1 MAIEWVTEPFD
12 DEESLASLAPY
23 VRRWFKSKFSQLTPP
38 QRFSFKL
45 ISEGSNVVIASPT
58 GSGKT
63 FAAFMV
69 ILSELFKMGEQ
80 GKLMDS
86 IYCVYVSPLKAL
98 DNDVK
103 KNLLVPLTGIR
114 EVASEDGLELPEIRV
129 ALRTGDVTQSEK
141 QRQLANPPHIL
152 ITTPESLAVLLNAPK
167 FSNSLRSVR
176 WVVVDEIHELVSSKR
191 GVHLSLSLERLVD
204 LVGKDFVR
212 IGLGATL
219 HPLEE
224 AAKFLVGYGEDGG
237 LRDCKLVDV
246 TWYKPLEVKVVCPV
260 KDLVHATADEL
271 NESMYELLDRLI
283 SRHITTLV
291 FTNTR
296 SGTERVTYH
305 LKRKWKE
312 KYNDETIGAHHG
324 SLSRE
329 VRLDVENR
337 LKSGK
342 LKAVI
347 SSTSLELGIDVGFID
362 LVVQI
367 GSPKSVTRA
376 VQRIGR
382 SGHRFE
388 DTSRGIV
395 ITLDRDDLI
404 EVTVMLKCALE
415 KRLDRVQV
423 VKESLDVLAQ
433 HVVGMA
439 LQRKWNF
446 DEALSLIRRSYP
458 YRYLDEGDFRSVL
471 RYLAG
476 YHVGLEDRRVYGKI
490 WYDEEDDVFGRRGKY
505 TRVIYYLNIGTIPDE
520 TKVDVYRLPDKV
532 HVGEIEEGF
541 LERLRPGD
549 IFVLGGKL
557 FVFKHARGMRCFVEA
572 APKGA
577 VPNIPSWFSEMLP
590 LSFDLALDVQRF
602 RGEVAHMISSGYDKR
617 KVVSWIVKNY
627 PVDKRAASMIF
638 DYIREQSL
646 FTQGKV
652 PGLKEFLVERTR
664 YFDREYLVFHC
675 LFGRRVNDALA
686 RAFGIGASDALG
698 SSVGLVVNDN
708 GFSLILPQG
717 KEVDVTS
724 LVKAVAGYN
733 LEMVL
738 RSNIRRTELMRR
750 RFRHVAAR
758 SFLVLRNY
766 KGYKISV
773 NKQHMNAQ
781 TLLRVCEEI
790 SDEFP
795 AISETYREIL
805 KDVMDLEGAE
815 KVLGWLRD
823 GELKVSTIRTDSP
836 SPFSHNLILT
846 GDADVILMKDRRRRL
861 LELHEAVMRKIKSGG
876 LVQWSS

>member
-1 MAIEWVTEPFD
+1 MAVEWVTEPFD
-12 DEESLASLAPY
+12 DEDSLASLAPY
-23 VRRWFKSKFSQLTPP
+23 VRGWFESTFSQLTPP

-45 ISEGSNVVIASPT
+45 IGEGNNIVIASPT

-63 FAAFMV
+63 LAAFMA
-69 ILSELFKMGEQ
+69 ILSELFKMGER
-80 GKLMDS
+80 GELKDS

-98 DNDVK
+98 DNDVR
-103 KNLLVPLTGIR
+103 KNLLAPLRGIR
-114 EVASEDGLELPEIRV
+114 EVAARDGLELPEIRV

-141 QRQLANPPHIL
+141 QRQLASPPHIL

-191 GVHLSLSLERLVD
+191 GVHLSLSLERLAD
-204 LVGKDFVR
+204 LVGKEFVR

-224 AAKFLVGYGEDGG
+224 AAKFLVGYREDGE

-260 KDLVHATADEL
+260 KDLVHASADEL
-271 NESMYELLDRLI
+271 NEGMYEMLDRLI
-283 SRHITTLV
+283 SRHVTTLV

-337 LKSGK
+337 LKSGR

-388 DTSRGIV
+388 DTSRGVV
-395 ITLDRDDLI
+395 IALDRDDLV
-404 EVTVMLKCALE
+404 EVAVMLKCALE

-423 VKESLDVLAQ
+423 VKESLDILAQ

-439 LQRKWNF
+439 LQKKWDF
-446 DEALSLIRRSYP
+446 YEALRLIRRSYP
-458 YRYLDEGDFRSVL
+458 YRQLKEEDFRSVL

-476 YHVGLEDRRVYGKI
+476 HHVGLEDRRVYGKI
-490 WYDEEDDVFGRRGKY
+490 WYDEEDGVFGRRGKY
-505 TRVIYYLNIGTIPDE
+505 TRVIYYLNIGAIPDE

-557 FVFKHARGMRCFVEA
+557 FVFKHARGMRCFVES

-577 VPNIPSWFSEMLP
+577 VPTIPSWFSEMLP
-590 LSFDLALDVQRF
+590 LSFDLALEVQRF
-602 RGEVAHMISSGYDKR
+602 RGEVARMISSGEEKR
-617 KVVSWIVKNY
+617 KVVSWIASNY
-627 PVDKRAASMIF
+627 PVDRRAASMICE
-638 DYIREQSL
+638 YIREQHL
-646 FTQGKV
+646 FTGGRV
-652 PGLKEFLVERTR
+652 PGFKELLVERTR
-664 YFDREYLVFHC
+664 YSGREYLVFHC

-686 RAFGIGASDALG
+686 RAFGIAASDALG

-708 GFSLILPQG
+708 GFSLVLPQG

-724 LVKAVAGYN
+724 LVKTVVGYD
-733 LEMVL
+733 LEGVL

-790 SDEFP
+790 SDDFP

-805 KDVMDLEGAE
+805 MDVMDLEGAE
-815 KVLGWLRD
+815 KVLAWLRE
-823 GELKVSTIRTDSP
+823 GELKLDTIRTSSP

-861 LELHEAVMRKIKSGG
+861 IELHEAVMRKIRSGG
-876 LVQWSS
+876 LV